1 MSTSRPAVAVTPIA
15 NEAGDLTHCV
25 IRIDDTAFDATFT
38 EAHTDLRSRIE
49 DLAGVELTTKEVMT
63 VTNASRQ
70 QMEVEAERLKLALS
84 AFPAG
89 TVALLD
95 DETFFWLDAKQ
106 DLVWDQYI
114 TLSEGEITPGLI
126 TCIGEIDTEELW
138 ALAESIR
145 KWLREPVTA
154 QGDVEWLNQA

>member
-25 IRIDDTAFDATFT
+25 IHIGDTAFDAPFT
-38 EAHTDLRSRIE
+38 EAHTVLRSRIE
-49 DLAGVELTTKEVMT
+49 DLAGVELTSDEVMT

-70 QMEVEAERLKLALS
+70 QMEVEADRLKKALS
-84 AFPAG
+84 ALPAG
-89 TVALLD
+89 TVAQLD

-114 TLSEGEITPGLI
+114 TVGEGKITPGLI

-154 QGDVEWLNQA
+154 QADAEWLNQA

>member
-15 NEAGDLTHCV
+15 NKAGDLTHCV
-25 IRIDDTAFDATFT
+25 IRIGETAFDAPFT
-38 EAHTDLRSRIE
+38 EGHTVLMSRIE
-49 DLAGVELTTKEVMT
+49 DLAGVELTTDEVMT

-70 QMEVEAERLKLALS
+70 QMVVEAERLKQALS

-114 TLSEGEITPGLI
+114 TIGEGEVVPGLI

-154 QGDVEWLNQA
+154 QADVEWLNQA